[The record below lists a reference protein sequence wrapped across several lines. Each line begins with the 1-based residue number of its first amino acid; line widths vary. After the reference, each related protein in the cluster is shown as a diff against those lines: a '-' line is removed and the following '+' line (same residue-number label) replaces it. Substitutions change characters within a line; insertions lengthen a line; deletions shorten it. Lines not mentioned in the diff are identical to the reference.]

1 MVAHDITDR
10 KQVETALREA
20 NRKLN
25 LLSSVTRHDLLN
37 QLTVLSGFLELSVPG
52 VTGTRLEE
60 YVDREL
66 NAVGIIQ
73 RLIRFTKEYEEIGQS
88 KPGWNHPEGIIR
100 ELERGE
106 HTPVF
111 TLIPGLAIRR
121 SLPIPCSN
129 GCSITCWTIPSATE
143 SM

>member
-73 RLIRFTKEYEEIGQS
+73 RLIRFMKRLGRAS
-88 KPGWNHPEGIIR
+88 PGGTTRRGSFVNWNGGNI
-100 ELERGE
+100 L
-106 HTPVF
+106 
-111 TLIPGLAIRR
+111 R
-121 SLPIPCSN
+121 SSH
-129 GCSITCWTIPSATE
+129 
-143 SM
+143 